1 MKIREELHKY
11 IPGGAHTYS
20 RGDDQFPDI
29 VPSAF
34 RKGKGA
40 YLIDDNGNKI
50 LDYGM
55 GLRSVNIGYG
65 DPEIA
70 QAAYEA
76 ILDGNNLTKPSLIE
90 LEAAKK
96 FCSLI
101 PSVDMVKFAKHGST
115 VTTAAIKLARAYT
128 NRRYVLIPEEHPFFS
143 FDDWFIGSTV
153 VDKGVLL
160 EAAVYTKKFKYNDI
174 DSVKSLLNELGN
186 DVAAIMLEPSTH
198 IGPCPDNCSV
208 SFKGCKSCPNS
219 SNSFLKQ
226 IETICKTHGIV
237 FILDEMITG
246 FRWSL
251 KGAQDYFNVTPD
263 LTTFGKAMANGL
275 AVAALGGK
283 SEIMNL
289 GSILTE
295 GGERVFLVSTTHG
308 AEMSGL
314 NAFLKTVEKIEKE
327 HIIEQIWEYGSE
339 LMNLFNKLSKE
350 YGLVEYV
357 YMEGYPCSPLFRTL
371 DKNRVHSNE
380 FRTLFIEKM
389 FEKAVLMPYV
399 SISQAHGH
407 CELSVTE
414 EALKHTFAIY
424 KQAIESNS
432 VLDFINSKRIVKPV
446 FRKFN

>member
-1 MKIREELHKY
+1 MNIKQELHKY

-20 RGDDQFPDI
+20 RGDDQFPDS

-34 RKGKGA
+34 RKGEGA
-40 YLIDDNGNKI
+40 YLIDESGKKI

-65 DPEIA
+65 DPDVA
-70 QAAYEA
+70 KAAYDA
-76 ILDGNNLTKPSLIE
+76 IIDGNNLTKPSYIE

-128 NRRYVLIPEEHPFFS
+128 NKRYVLIPEEHPFFS

-153 VDKGVLL
+153 VDKGVLQ
-160 EAAVYTKKFKYNDI
+160 EAAAYTKKFNYNDI

-198 IGPCPDNCSV
+198 IGPCPDKCSV
-208 SFKGCKSCPNS
+208 SYDGCKSCPNS

-226 IETICKTHGIV
+226 IETLCKTHGIV

-251 KGAQDYFNVTPD
+251 KGAQDYFDVTPD

-275 AVAALGGK
+275 AVAALGGRA
-283 SEIMNL
+283 EIMNL
-289 GSILTE
+289 GSISNE
-295 GGERVFLVSTTHG
+295 GEERVFLVSTTHG

-327 HIIEQIWEYGSE
+327 GIIEQVWRYGAK
-339 LMNLFNKLSKE
+339 LTILFNQLSE
-350 YGLVEYV
+350 SLGLLDYV

-371 DKNRVHSNE
+371 DQNRVHSNE

-389 FEKAVLMPYV
+389 FEKGVLMPYV
-399 SISQAHGH
+399 ALCQSHGPE
-407 CELSVTE
+407 ELHYTE
-414 EALKHTFAIY
+414 IALEHALKTYKKAIDSGST
-424 KQAIESNS
+424 KE
-432 VLDFINSKRIVKPV
+432 FINSKNIVKPV
-446 FRKFN
+446 FRKYN

>member
-34 RKGKGA
+34 RRGKGA
-40 YLIDDNGNKI
+40 YLIDDNGNKV

-65 DPEIA
+65 DLEIA

-153 VDKGVLL
+153 VDKGVLH
-160 EAAVYTKKFKYNDI
+160 EAAEYTKKFKYNDI
-174 DSVKSLLNELGN
+174 GSVKSLLNELGN

-198 IGPCPDNCSV
+198 IGPCIDKCDISIE
-208 SFKGCKSCPNS
+208 GCKSCPNS
-219 SNSFLKQ
+219 SYSFLKQ
-226 IETICKTHGIV
+226 IEALCKKNEIV

-251 KGAQDYFNVTPD
+251 KGAQDYFDVTPD

-275 AVAALGGK
+275 AVAALGGRA
-283 SEIMNL
+283 EIMNL
-289 GSILTE
+289 GSISNE
-295 GGERVFLVSTTHG
+295 GEERVFLVSTTHG

-327 HIIEQIWEYGSE
+327 GIIEQVWSYGAK
-339 LMNLFNKLSKE
+339 LTKLFNQLSE
-350 YGLVEYV
+350 SLGLLDYV

-371 DKNRVHSNE
+371 DQNRVHSNE

-389 FEKAVLMPYV
+389 FEKGVLMPYV
-399 SISQAHGH
+399 ALCQSHGPE
-407 CELSVTE
+407 ELHFTE
-414 EALKHTFAIY
+414 IALEHALKTYKKAIDSGST
-424 KQAIESNS
+424 KE
-432 VLDFINSKRIVKPV
+432 FINSKNIVKPV
-446 FRKFN
+446 FRKYN